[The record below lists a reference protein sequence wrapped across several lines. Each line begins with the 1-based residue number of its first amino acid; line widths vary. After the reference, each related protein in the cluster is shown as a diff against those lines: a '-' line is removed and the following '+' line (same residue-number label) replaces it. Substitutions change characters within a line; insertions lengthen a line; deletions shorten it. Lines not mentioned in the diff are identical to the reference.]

1 MKLDSEKFQNK
12 LALIKKIQT
21 LNTLLQNKFNFAKNK
36 YLTRESK
43 INLNTE
49 C

>member
-1 MKLDSEKFQNK
+1 MPNLDSEKIQKK

-21 LNTLLQNKFNFAKNK
+21 LNTLLQNKFNFSKNN

-49 C
+49 